1 MDTFLIVVII
11 FILFMC
17 SETDTGRFYL
27 HKQYMEISCILKI
40 KIKKMHDNKLIQCNF
55 FDN

>member
-1 MDTFLIVVII
+1 MDTFFIVVII

-17 SETDTGRFYL
+17 SETYMSRLYL
-27 HKQYMEISCILKI
+27 HKQYMEISSILKI
-40 KIKKMHDNKLIQCNF
+40 KKLRDNKLIQCNY